1 MKNLRPF
8 EIVLIGIFGFCAV
21 AALIFVSLVK
31 QSSNNEVSV
40 YGDSLMVW
48 GMIDST
54 AIAPVISAIART
66 EKGFSA
72 VQYIQKDARS
82 FESELLSAI
91 AEGRSPDLIVLSHS
105 LLVSYVPKLV
115 PYTYKS
121 FPERTFKDAYIDG
134 ADIFMLADGVY
145 GTPFAV
151 DPLVMYWN
159 RDIFSS
165 SGLANPPRTWETLVN
180 ETVPAITRKNEQLE
194 IMQSAVA
201 FGEYNNVG
209 YAKKTLSALLLQS
222 GSSIVERRDR
232 GYSVTLNQGVANNIP
247 PAQAVFSFYSQF
259 VAPGSASY
267 TWNRSLPNDRDQFL
281 AGKLGLYFAPGSERV
296 RLERENPNL
305 NFDVAP
311 IPQGAGATTL
321 RTYGD
326 FYAFAVPR
334 ASLNQQG
341 AFAAMALLGSQENA
355 YAIAA
360 ALDMA
365 PVRRD
370 DIAQGTTDTF
380 EKIIYTA
387 ALMARGWYDPLPRE
401 SNEIFREIVEG
412 ISSGRVRAE
421 GIVSD
426 ATYKLELLFK

>member
-21 AALIFVSLVK
+21 AALIYVSLVK

-40 YGDSLMVW
+40 YGDSLIMW
-48 GMIDST
+48 GMIDR
-54 AIAPVISAIART
+54 AAVEPVISSIARD
-66 EKGFSA
+66 EKGFGA

-91 AEGRSPDLIVLSHS
+91 AEGKSPDLIIIPHT
-105 LLVSYVPKLV
+105 LLVSYAPKLI
-115 PYTYKS
+115 PYSYKD
-121 FPERTFKDAYIDG
+121 FPERTYKDNYIDG
-134 ADIFMLADGVY
+134 ADIFMMADGIY

-180 ETVPAITRKNEQLE
+180 ETVPAITRKNPQLE
-194 IMQSAVA
+194 ITQSAVA
-201 FGEYNNVG
+201 FGEYNNAG
-209 YAKKTLSALLLQS
+209 YAKKTLSALLLQA
-222 GSSIVERRDR
+222 GSSIVERRDN
-232 GYSVTLNQGVANNIP
+232 GYVVTLNQGGVNNVP

-334 ASLNQQG
+334 ASHNEIG
-341 AFAAMALLGSQENA
+341 AFAAIALFGSSENA
-355 YAIAA
+355 YAIARG
-360 ALDMA
+360 LNMA
-365 PVRRD
+365 PVHRA
-370 DIAQGTTDTF
+370 DIAEGTTDTF
-380 EKIIYTA
+380 GKIIYTA
-387 ALMARGWYDPLPRE
+387 ALIARGWYDPLPRE
-401 SNEIFREIVEG
+401 SGEVFREIVEG
-412 ISSGRVRAE
+412 ISSGRARAE